1 MALNVTITPQMWLLI
16 SLLIDNALRLA
27 LDTVGKMTPEEI
39 ATGIAVEEEKKKAN
53 MAELD
58 SH

>member
-27 LDTVGKMTPEEI
+27 LDTVAKMTPEEI